1 MLAII
6 GYIGALFMGT
16 ILGLIGGGGSIIA
29 LPIFV
34 YLFGIPSDLA
44 IVYSL
49 LIVGSTSIFASWGH
63 VQQKQF
69 DSVVAVWFGAAS
81 VIAVIFSRYLIVP
94 NLPDPLVSL
103 AGWQLSKDL
112 GLLLLFAGLMLLSA
126 FKMIFSAAPPV
137 AAVDA
142 KLAIIPLITR
152 GLGIGLL
159 TGLIGAG
166 GGFLIVPALVYYAG
180 LPMKK
185 AVGTSLLLIG
195 VNSIIGFGASLSST
209 QQAFDWALLGTF
221 LGLGFVGTFI
231 GAGLAKKI
239 PNELLKPAFG
249 WFVLITGSYIILK
262 ELFLN

>member
-6 GYIGALFMGT
+6 GYLGALFMGT

-34 YLFGIPSDLA
+34 YLFGVPSDLA

-49 LIVGSTSIFASWGH
+49 LIVGSTSVFASWGH

-81 VIAVIFSRYLIVP
+81 VVAVVLSRYWIVP
-94 NLPDPLVSL
+94 NLPDPLLSIS
-103 AGWQLSKDL
+103 GWHLSKDL
-112 GLLLLFAGLMLLSA
+112 SLLLLFAGLMLLSA
-126 FKMIFSAAPPV
+126 FKMIFAAAPPV
-137 AAVDA
+137 AAPDA
-142 KLAIIPLITR
+142 KLEVIPLIMR
-152 GLGIGLL
+152 GLAIGLL

-195 VNSIIGFGASLSST
+195 VNSLIGFATSLST
-209 QQAFDWALLGTF
+209 IQADFDWVLLSVF
-221 LGLGFVGTFI
+221 LGLGIIGTFI
-231 GAGLAKKI
+231 GASLAKKI

-249 WFVLITGSYIILK
+249 WFVLSTGTYIIIK
-262 ELFLN
+262 EIFFK